1 MFKYES
7 VSNTSS
13 VINRSGKTRPSVCLQ
28 DSQREGDTT
37 DLAGCEHPDWF
48 VSVFAAGASAV
59 DTETRSL
66 RPLPVHRSH
75 VYWWKPDVWP
85 NGPSA

>member
-7 VSNTSS
+7 VNNTSS
-13 VINRSGKTRPSVCLQ
+13 VINRSCKTRPCVHLQ
-28 DSQREGDTT
+28 DSQREGDETH
-37 DLAGCEHPDWF
+37 LAGCEHPDWF

-66 RPLPVHRSH
+66 WPFPVHRSH
-75 VYWWKPDVWP
+75 VY
-85 NGPSA
+85 